1 MHGSIEAPKNKRNQ
15 SKITQAQKLS
25 TYGIGAEHPRQI
37 RQKHY
42 VTIKDF
48 LLLKPPNLVVIL
60 PPTIIPKTGP
70 VIETIPYAKYT
81 VAWSFLYTSRK

>member
-15 SKITQAQKLS
+15 RRTTQIQKLL
-25 TYGIGAEHPRQI
+25 TYGSGAEHPRQI

-48 LLLKPPNLVVIL
+48 LLLKPPSLVVIL
-60 PPTIIPKTGP
+60 PPTMIPKTGP
-70 VIETIPYAKYT
+70 VIETIP
-81 VAWSFLYTSRK
+81 